1 MVALFDSDLKMP
13 DRRSSKGN
21 QLKFE
26 RDGIW
31 YKADYLGYEGL
42 VEYSVSKLLGCS
54 DLKKEEYVDYETDV
68 IVYNGQEFNA
78 CRSCDFKGNWQLITL
93 ERLFQQSL
101 GQSLNRMIYTI
112 SDHTQRLKLLVEQ
125 VERLTG
131 IKRFGVYMCKILTID
146 ALFLNED
153 RHSHNLAVLTDGNG
167 AYRLSPIFD
176 NGAGLLSDTSL
187 EYPMDQ
193 DYLNLMER
201 VRPKTFSDTF
211 EKQLEVAEMLYGQT
225 IRFNYGYNMVKEI
238 VNKAEQYDAAVRT
251 RIINVIMQ
259 TRRKYAYL
267 FY

>member
-1 MVALFDSDLKMP
+1 
-13 DRRSSKGN
+13 
-21 QLKFE
+21 
-26 RDGIW
+26 
-31 YKADYLGYEGL
+31 
-42 VEYSVSKLLGCS
+42 
-54 DLKKEEYVDYETDV
+54 
-68 IVYNGQEFNA
+68 
-78 CRSCDFKGNWQLITL
+78 
-93 ERLFQQSL
+93 
-101 GQSLNRMIYTI
+101 
-112 SDHTQRLKLLVEQ
+112 
-125 VERLTG
+125 
-131 IKRFGVYMCKILTID
+131 MCKILTID

-225 IRFNYGYNMVKEI
+225 IRFNYGYNMVNEI